1 MSVFFVGITF
11 GGKLE
16 VNAGWYFCRGVTT
29 VLINDHVIR
38 GQRKTLIWPVL
49 INGRS
54 RRKVRK
60 WITLPEYKADG
71 PDTSILLDIKPSDNI
86 HDFGN
91 IGDMFS
97 CVYSSRPTSM
107 TVLYLNI
114 WTCHCF
120 SLWQIFHGIYV
131 YHTFLK
137 WNSGT
142 VSLIGHI
149 YHNWPLAE
157 KTSTTETSIL
167 QSVSRLFL
175 AHTCTLT

>member
-60 WITLPEYKADG
+60 CITLPESKADW
-71 PDTSILLDIKPSDNI
+71 PDTSRLLDIRPSDNI

-97 CVYSSRPTSM
+97 CVYSSRPTSLI
-107 TVLYLNI
+107 VLYLNI
-114 WTCHCF
+114 CTCHFF
-120 SLWQIFHGIYV
+120 SLWQIFHCIFCIP
-131 YHTFLK
+131 HF
-137 WNSGT
+137 SQ
-142 VSLIGHI
+142 I
-149 YHNWPLAE
+149 YHNRPFAE
-157 KTSTTETSIL
+157 KTSTAETSIL
-167 QSVSRLFL
+167 QSFSRLFL
-175 AHTCTLT
+175 VL

>member
-1 MSVFFVGITF
+1 MFVFFVGITF

-60 WITLPEYKADG
+60 CITLPKSKADW
-71 PDTSILLDIKPSDNI
+71 PDTSRLLDIRPSGII

-97 CVYSSRPTSM
+97 CVYSGRPTSLI
-107 TVLYLNI
+107 VLYLNI
-114 WTCHCF
+114 WTCHFF
-120 SLWQIFHGIYV
+120 SLWQIFHCIFCIP
-131 YHTFLK
+131 HFLK
-137 WNSGT
+137 WNSST
-142 VSLIGHI
+142 VSLMGHI
-149 YHNWPLAE
+149 YHNWPFAE
-157 KTSTTETSIL
+157 KTSTAETLIL
-167 QSVSRLFL
+167 QYVSRLFL
-175 AHTCTLT
+175 VL

>member
-54 RRKVRK
+54 PRKVRK
-60 WITLPEYKADG
+60 CISLPKSKADW
-71 PDTSILLDIKPSDNI
+71 PNISRLLDIRPSDII

-97 CVYSSRPTSM
+97 CVYSGRPTSLI
-107 TVLYLNI
+107 VLYLHI
-114 WTCHCF
+114 WTCC
-120 SLWQIFHGIYV
+120 IFHCDRFFIVSFV
-131 YHTFLK
+131 YRIFLK

-142 VSLIGHI
+142 VSLMGHI
-149 YHNWPLAE
+149 YHNWPFAE
-157 KTSTTETSIL
+157 KTSTAETSIL
-167 QSVSRLFL
+167 QSFSRLFL
-175 AHTCTLT
+175 VL

>member
-60 WITLPEYKADG
+60 CITLPESEADW
-71 PDTSILLDIKPSDNI
+71 PDTSRLLDIRPSDII

-97 CVYSSRPTSM
+97 CVYSGRPTSLIVLLFKNLNLPLFF
-107 TVLYLNI
+107 TVTDISLYLLY
-114 WTCHCF
+114 TAFF
-120 SLWQIFHGIYV
+120 SNETLVQFH
-131 YHTFLK
+131 
-137 WNSGT
+137 
-142 VSLIGHI
+142 
-149 YHNWPLAE
+149 
-157 KTSTTETSIL
+157 
-167 QSVSRLFL
+167 
-175 AHTCTLT
+175 